1 MALFK
6 VFSIVVRL
14 PGARGKDILSSM
26 GMESPETAERL
37 MTPTARMVVVG
48 KS

>member
-1 MALFK
+1 MPKGL
-6 VFSIVVRL
+6 STEVRL
-14 PGARGKDILSSM
+14 PEKGGRDILTGM

-37 MTPTARMVVVG
+37 MTPTARTVVVG